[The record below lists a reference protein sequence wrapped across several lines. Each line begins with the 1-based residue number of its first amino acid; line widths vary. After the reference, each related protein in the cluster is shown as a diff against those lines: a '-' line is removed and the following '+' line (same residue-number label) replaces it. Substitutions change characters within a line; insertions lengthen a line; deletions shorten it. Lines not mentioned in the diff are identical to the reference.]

1 MAVTSIEVAERAPYA
16 GGESFGDV
24 GAYEQLDGTV
34 HFAVDPTNPANALIT
49 DVALVPRNQ
58 AGLVEFSADFRI
70 VKPVDLQKGS
80 HKLFFDVVNRGKPL
94 SLLRINS
101 APENDPMDPGNGF
114 QMRRGYT
121 QVWCGWQHDFP
132 TTPGFLRVHIPNA
145 SDANGP
151 VTGRIAVTFQPNEA
165 SNSQMLS
172 DRGHHPYPAN
182 NLDQPDAQL
191 FVHDYD
197 GGPSTL
203 IPRSDWTFGQLK
215 DGTVVPDD
223 THICMASGF
232 EPGKVYQCIYTT
244 STAPVVGL
252 GMAGIRDLISF
263 LRYSD
268 SSGNPCTGD
277 IQHTMAFGSSQSGR
291 FLREMLYLA
300 MNQDEE
306 DRTVFDGIIANI
318 AGGRRGEFNQ
328 RFGQPSNTVEAS
340 TASLFPFADIQQVDP
355 ETGVS
360 DGLLSRLIARGKAPK
375 LFLTNTSSEYW
386 AGHAALTHIDATG
399 TKDIVPSHTVRIYH
413 FAGTQHSPGV
423 LPLSHIQAT
432 GAVGL
437 HPLNWVD
444 WRPLMRAAVA
454 NLDAW
459 VSENVSPPANKHAR
473 LDDGTAVPTDS
484 LKSVYDAFPGFG
496 FPEHLRN
503 LSRYDFG
510 PEEGITENLPPVI
523 GKAYPSLTTTVD
535 QDGNDAAGIRLPDL
549 AVPLA
554 TVTGWNL
561 RRPDTGGP
569 GQTHKIMGSTVP
581 FTLTRQERQESGDP
595 RPSIEERYASKE
607 DYLDRIEGV
616 AKDLTAERY
625 LLEEDI
631 EQVTEMAAERYDL
644 LESQVAGPQ
653 PADD

>member
-1 MAVTSIEVAERAPYA
+1 MAVKSININQRVPYS
-16 GGESFGDV
+16 GGKSFGDV
-24 GAYEQLDGTV
+24 GAFEQLDGIV
-34 HFAVDPTNPANALIT
+34 HFAVNPSDSANALIT
-49 DVALVPRNQ
+49 DLALAPKTS

-70 VKPVDLQKGS
+70 VKPVDPQKGS

-101 APENDPMDPGNGF
+101 GPEEAPMDEGNGF
-114 QMRRGYT
+114 LMRCGYT

-132 TTPGFLRVHIPNA
+132 NTPGFLKIQIPIA

-151 VTGRIAVTFQPNEA
+151 VSGQIAVTFQPNKA
-165 SNSQMLS
+165 TNSEMLS
-172 DRGHHPYPAN
+172 DRGHIPYPAN
-182 NLDQPDAQL
+182 NLDQPNATL
-191 FVHDYD
+191 TVCDYD
-197 GGPSTL
+197 GGPRTTV
-203 IPRSDWTFGQLK
+203 PRSDWFFGREESGK
-215 DGTVVPDD
+215 SVPDNG
-223 THICMASGF
+223 HIYMERGF

-244 STAPVVGL
+244 SSAPVVGL
-252 GMAGIRDLISF
+252 GMASVRDLVSY

-268 SSGNPCTGD
+268 DRNNPCAGD
-277 IQHTMAFGSSQSGR
+277 IHHTIAFGSSQSGR

-306 DRTVFDGIIANI
+306 DRMVFDGIIANI

-340 TASLFPFADIQQVDP
+340 TASLFPFADIQQVDS
-355 ETGVS
+355 ETGIS
-360 DGLLSRLIARGKAPK
+360 DGLLARLTARGKAPK

-386 AGHAALTHIDATG
+386 GGHAALTHIDATG

-423 LPLSHIQAT
+423 LPLKHVQPT

-437 HPLNWVD
+437 HPFNWVD

-459 VSENVSPPANKHAR
+459 VCENIPPPPSQHPR
-473 LDDGTAVPTDS
+473 LDNGTAIPTDS
-484 LKSVYDAFPGFG
+484 LKSVYDTFPGYG
-496 FPEHLRN
+496 FPRYLRH
-503 LSRYDFG
+503 LSRFDFG
-510 PEEGITENLPPVI
+510 LEEGITKNLPPI
-523 GKAYPSLTTTVD
+523 TGKPYPTLTTTVD
-535 QDGNDAAGIRLPDL
+535 QDGNELAGIRLPDL

-561 RRPDTGGP
+561 RHPDTGGDD
-569 GQTHKIMGSTVP
+569 QTHRIMGSTVP
-581 FTLTRQERQESGDP
+581 FAFTRQERQERRDP
-595 RPSIEERYASKE
+595 RPSVEERYASKE
-607 DYLDRIEGV
+607 DYLDRVEEV
-616 AKDLTAERY
+616 AKELVSRRY

-631 EQVTEMAAERYDL
+631 PRLTQMAAERYEL
-644 LESQVAGPQ
+644 LETTLADPQ